1 MISHKTELSGREGDG
16 EDFFYGRQKGSRS
29 LGQRMGRQGAD

>member
-29 LGQRMGRQGAD
+29 HRPAYGKAGR